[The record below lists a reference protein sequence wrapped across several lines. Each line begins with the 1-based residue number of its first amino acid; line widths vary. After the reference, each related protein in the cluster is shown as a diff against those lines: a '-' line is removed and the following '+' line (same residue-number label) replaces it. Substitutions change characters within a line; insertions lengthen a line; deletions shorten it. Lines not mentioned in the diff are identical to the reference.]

1 VVYNKT
7 SYQTGLTDTPREMD
21 QMNRTCNRCISRCR
35 PIYPRINANVTE
47 IDFLPDIRDL
57 D

>member
-7 SYQTGLTDTPREMD
+7 SYQTDLTDTPIEMD
-21 QMNRTCNRCISRCR
+21 QMNKTCNRCLSRCR

-47 IDFLPDIRDL
+47 IDSLPEIRDF